1 MEGLHCQQVR
11 QALRIIKAASSAA
24 DVSVLTG
31 RVLDVLCE
39 SLCTDRGLFILPDE
53 AGKFT
58 DFRARNVEEKYHR
71 QFKDYYHQYDP
82 FNLIPGDA
90 CRKRVVRVE
99 DLVSYPSFLSSE
111 YYNDFLRPQQIY
123 YKAVVYLKS
132 RDRLLGMI
140 ALLRPKGTQSFSKED
155 VTLLRAVSPYIAH
168 ALEDLELRKSIY
180 VRENIFRAVETCL
193 CGGVIVLDDAWN
205 LLYANEKAEQLCRKL
220 TGSSLQKER
229 VPAVPP
235 LLLEDCIALKEDSGI
250 APADR
255 RVLPRYRVLEDI
267 HSKPF
272 SVHSQMLPK
281 TMNPDGRALFMV
293 SIEQLAE
300 DRTKL
305 PAGGEEKLKS
315 LYRLSEREVEIVYR
329 VCEGLRNSE
338 IAERLFISEITVK
351 KHIQNIFD
359 KMGVQSRSAL
369 IHKVLTSEFSQQS
382 R

>member
-1 MEGLHCQQVR
+1 MEELHCQQLR
-11 QALRIIKAASSAA
+11 HALRIIQTASSAA
-24 DVSVLTG
+24 DVNVLTG
-31 RVLDVLCE
+31 SLLDILCE
-39 SLCTDRGLFILPDE
+39 SLCTDRGLFILPDD

-82 FNLIPGDA
+82 FNLIPGGA
-90 CRKRVVRVE
+90 RRKRVVRAE

-132 RDRLLGMI
+132 RERLLGMI
-140 ALLRPKGTQSFSKED
+140 ALLRPQGSQSFSRED

-168 ALEDLELRKSIY
+168 ALEDLEFRKSIY
-180 VRENIFRAVETCL
+180 VRENIFRAVEAHL
-193 CGGVIVLDDAWN
+193 SGALMVLDDDWN
-205 LLYANEKAEQLCRKL
+205 LLYANQKAEEYCRKL
-220 TGSSLQKER
+220 TGSSLQKEHN
-229 VPAVPP
+229 PAVPH
-235 LLLEDCIALKEDSGI
+235 LLLEDCFALREDSRM
-250 APADR
+250 APSDW
-255 RVLPRYRVLEDI
+255 RVFPKYRVLEDI

-272 SVHSQMLPK
+272 SVHSRVLPK
-281 TMNPDGRALFMV
+281 TINPDGRALFAV

-300 DRTKL
+300 DQTKL
-305 PAGGEEKLKS
+305 PPGDDEKLKS
-315 LYRLSEREVEIVYR
+315 VYRLSEREVEVVCR

-369 IHKVLTSEFSQQS
+369 IHKVLTSEFS
-382 R
+382 